1 MAKLYNTD
9 YPLNIQEEF
18 KNITTFIKRDK
29 KPLSTSSIQTYL
41 QRIDTLYTLILKH
54 KYNGYIDLL
63 IDYETVIHAI
73 QHSSYINQKNYYTP
87 ILKLFKHLYITPK
100 YNFLKDIVDN
110 HYFPEFIKQQA
121 ITEKKL
127 NDNKVNDAQKHR
139 YLTLQQIHS
148 LYDSYTYIDNDTLI
162 TQRLL
167 YKLIV
172 AFYFYNPNWV
182 PRNDLVHIVIA
193 DKKTNISPDTNYLIL
208 NARNIPSHIILNVYK
223 TFPTYGQRIIKLS
236 DTVKQLLIVYI
247 RHLNKNYNDVLF
259 TTLNN
264 TVYAKPSFSGL
275 VSDAFKNVLRVDMN
289 IDIARHIHVS
299 HFNSTLPSNN
309 QRTQYSYVLL
319 HSLDVASQYI
329 KLNINEKE
337 KEKEKEKI

>member
-29 KPLSTSSIQTYL
+29 KPLSTSSIQTYI
-41 QRIDTLYTLILKH
+41 QRIDTIYTLILKH

-87 ILKLFKHLYITPK
+87 ILKLFKHLYINPK
-100 YNFLKDIVDN
+100 YNFLKDIVDT
-110 HYFPEFIKQQA
+110 HYFPEFIKQQD

-148 LYDSYTYIDNDTLI
+148 LYDAYTYIDNDTLI
-162 TQRLL
+162 THRLL

-172 AFYFYNPNWV
+172 AFYFYNPHWV

-223 TFPTYGQRIIKLS
+223 TYPTYGQRIIKLS
-236 DTVKQLLIVYI
+236 ETLKNLLIVYI
-247 RHLNKNYNDVLF
+247 RHLHKNYNDVLF

-275 VSDAFKNVLRVDMN
+275 VNDAFKNVLKHDIN

-329 KLNINEKE
+329 KLNINQ
-337 KEKEKEKI
+337 KEKI

>member
-9 YPLNIQEEF
+9 YPINIHDEF
-18 KNITTFIKRDK
+18 KNITSNSYRKN
-29 KPLSTSSIQTYL
+29 PLSLTSIQTYI
-41 QRIDTLYTLILKH
+41 QRIDTIYTLILKH

-63 IDYETVIHAI
+63 IDHENVIHSI
-73 QHSSYINQKNYYTP
+73 QQSTYINQKNYYTP
-87 ILKLFKHLYITPK
+87 ILKLFKHLYTQNPK
-100 YNFLKDIVDN
+100 YSFLKDIVDN
-110 HYFPEFIKQQA
+110 HYFPEFIKQQD

-148 LYDSYTYIDNDTLI
+148 LYDAYTYIDNDTLI
-162 TQRLL
+162 THRLL

-223 TFPTYGQRIIKLS
+223 TYPTYGQRIIKLS

-275 VSDAFKNVLRVDMN
+275 VSDAFKNVLRIDMN

-329 KLNINEKE
+329 KLNINQ
-337 KEKEKEKI
+337 KEKI